1 MDMKEWLNGL
11 RKAERKKAMPILSF
25 PAVQLMGISVRE
37 LISDSD
43 RQAEGMQRIAERV
56 DAAASVSLM
65 DLSVEAECFGSQI
78 VVSED
83 EVPTVKGSIVS
94 DLEEVENL
102 QIPPVGAGR
111 TDIYI
116 DAVRKA
122 AEKIQDR
129 PVFAGMIGPYSL
141 AGRLLDVTEIMFYC
155 YDEPEMVA
163 LLLDKV
169 TEFLISYG
177 KAYKET
183 GAHGIMLAEPL
194 AGLLSPAL
202 AEEFSAPYVKRIVDA
217 LQDDR
222 FLVIYHNCGNSTIQ
236 MIDSILDTGAA
247 AYHFGN
253 AIDMAEMLKH
263 IPADTIAMGNVD
275 PAGQFRN
282 GTSESIRTA
291 TLSLMEKC
299 CTYPNFVISSGCDIP
314 PMAKWENIDAFFQAV
329 ADFMEN
335 KEFAYKKNRAEGAAE
350 ETDVTVNGR
359 ILRAAKGTTLGE
371 LLKKEG
377 LAMPCAGMGRCG
389 KCRVRAE
396 GRLSEPDAVEQ
407 QKLSAKELSGNIRLA
422 CRTVILGPCQ
432 VEWET
437 ERDMEIRL
445 GDRAS
450 FGGGEPLF
458 DRLGAAVDVGTTTLA
473 AQLYGKNGLLAQTG
487 LENPQKAYGADVISR
502 VERSLAGE
510 GEALKKAVCGGIG
523 TLLDELAAHA
533 GVSAEQIDTLVIT
546 GNTSMLYLLTGRS
559 PECLSHAPFQADW
572 LAGEWTDGKAL
583 GLPCPDARVYF
594 PPCISAFVGADITCA
609 MLHTG
614 LGESAEPAS
623 CGYRNQWGNRAES
636 GRGAVLLF
644 DGGGPGL

>member
-129 PVFAGMIGPYSL
+129 PVFAGI
-141 AGRLLDVTEIMFYC
+141 YC

-217 LQDDR
+217 LQDDH

-282 GTSESIRTA
+282 GTPESIRTA

-329 ADFMEN
+329 ADF
-335 KEFAYKKNRAEGAAE
+335 
-350 ETDVTVNGR
+350 
-359 ILRAAKGTTLGE
+359 
-371 LLKKEG
+371 
-377 LAMPCAGMGRCG
+377 
-389 KCRVRAE
+389 
-396 GRLSEPDAVEQ
+396 
-407 QKLSAKELSGNIRLA
+407 
-422 CRTVILGPCQ
+422 
-432 VEWET
+432 
-437 ERDMEIRL
+437 
-445 GDRAS
+445 
-450 FGGGEPLF
+450 
-458 DRLGAAVDVGTTTLA
+458 
-473 AQLYGKNGLLAQTG
+473 YGK
-487 LENPQKAYGADVISR
+487 
-502 VERSLAGE
+502 
-510 GEALKKAVCGGIG
+510 
-523 TLLDELAAHA
+523 
-533 GVSAEQIDTLVIT
+533 
-546 GNTSMLYLLTGRS
+546 
-559 PECLSHAPFQADW
+559 
-572 LAGEWTDGKAL
+572 
-583 GLPCPDARVYF
+583 
-594 PPCISAFVGADITCA
+594 
-609 MLHTG
+609 
-614 LGESAEPAS
+614 
-623 CGYRNQWGNRAES
+623 
-636 GRGAVLLF
+636 
-644 DGGGPGL
+644 